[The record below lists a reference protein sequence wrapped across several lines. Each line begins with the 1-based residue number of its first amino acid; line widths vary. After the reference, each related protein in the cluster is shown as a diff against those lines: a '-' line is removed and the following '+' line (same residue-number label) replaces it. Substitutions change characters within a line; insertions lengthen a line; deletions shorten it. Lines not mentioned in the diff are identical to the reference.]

1 MERKV
6 ISRTTIIKEV
16 VEVKRNIYALKVPVD
31 EVTTWK
37 EDFESGDV
45 QIAEYWDD
53 EHLLVVSFNINHIT
67 HLANKYGISE
77 LMAFETTGKEVNY
90 IEK

>member
-16 VEVKRNIYALKVPVD
+16 VEVKKNIYAIKFPIEKV
-31 EVTTWK
+31 
-37 EDFESGDV
+37 GDLGIHDV
-45 QIAEYWDD
+45 YIAKYWDD
-53 EHLLVVSFNINHIT
+53 KHLLLVSSNHGDIV
-67 HLANKYGISE
+67 HLAKVYGIPE
-77 LMAFETTGKEVNY
+77 LMVYETTSKEVNY